1 MADEATGVRF
11 DDFLDDALYGESGF
25 YSTGGRAGRRGDFIT
40 SPEVGPLF
48 GAVLARWC
56 DSVWREL
63 GEPDDFH
70 VYDLGAGPGTLARS
84 IMAADPEC
92 LQGNAARYVA
102 VEISAEQRARH
113 PDGITSRASLPDV
126 PLSGVVIANELLDN
140 VPFRLLVFDGT
151 WREAWVHRD
160 GPNVSEV
167 LRDVD
172 DKIPV
177 RLPERTALGARV
189 PWHERGA
196 SMLREVKDRLQGQML
211 VIDYMVPITASLA
224 QRPWREWLRTYRDQ
238 GSGSHYLRDVGAQ
251 DVTTDVCIDQLEAVV
266 GAASSVRS
274 QAQFLQLWGIDE
286 LVEEGKR
293 VWEAEAARPGL
304 RAMTM
309 RSRVSEAEALLDPNS
324 LGSFTVISWRSGAE
338 NSPYG

>member
-1 MADEATGVRF
+1 MTDEATVVRF
-11 DDFLDDALYGESGF
+11 DDFLDDALYGKSGF
-25 YSTGGRAGRRGDFIT
+25 YSSGGRAGRRGDFIT

-56 DSVWREL
+56 DAVWREL
-63 GEPDDFH
+63 GQPADFY

-84 IMAADPEC
+84 ILAAQPSC
-92 LQGNAARYVA
+92 LDGDASRYVA
-102 VEISAEQRARH
+102 VEVSAEQRARH
-113 PDGITSRASLPDV
+113 PEGIQSRPMLPDGR
-126 PLSGVVIANELLDN
+126 LTGVVIANELLDN
-140 VPFRLLVFDGT
+140 VPFRLMVFDGS
-151 WREAWVHRD
+151 WREAWVRRE

-167 LRDVD
+167 LREISDEF
-172 DKIPV
+172 PV
-177 RLPERTALGARV
+177 RLPEQATLGARV

-196 SMLREVKDRLQGQML
+196 SMLRDVKERLNGQLL
-211 VIDYMVPITASLA
+211 VIDYMVPVTVSLA

-238 GSGSHYLRDVGAQ
+238 ERGSHYLRDVGRQ

-266 GAASSVRS
+266 GPASSVRS

-309 RSRVSEAEALLDPNS
+309 RSRVSEAEALLDPAS
-324 LGSFTVISWRSGAE
+324 LGSFTTITW
-338 NSPYG
+338 

>member
-1 MADEATGVRF
+1 MTDEATVVRF

-63 GEPDDFH
+63 GEPDEFR

-84 IMAADPEC
+84 IVAADPEC
-92 LQGNAARYVA
+92 LRGNSARYVA
-102 VEISAEQRARH
+102 VEVSAEQRARH
-113 PDGITSRASLPDV
+113 PEGITSRESLPDG
-126 PLSGVVIANELLDN
+126 PLTGVVIANELLDN

-151 WREAWVHRD
+151 WREAWVLRD
-160 GPNVSEV
+160 GPNFSEV
-167 LRDVD
+167 LREVD
-172 DKIPV
+172 GEIPV
-177 RLPERTALGARV
+177 RLPERVSLGARV
-189 PWHERGA
+189 PWQERGSA
-196 SMLREVKDRLQGQML
+196 MLREIKDRLRGQLL
-211 VIDYMVPITASLA
+211 VIDYMVPVTASLA
-224 QRPWREWLRTYRDQ
+224 QRPWRDWLRTYRDQ
-238 GSGSHYLRDVGAQ
+238 ERGSHYLRDVGGQ
-251 DVTTDVCIDQLEAVV
+251 DVTADVCIDQLEAVL
-266 GAASSVRS
+266 GPAAGVRS

-304 RAMTM
+304 RAMMM
-309 RSRVSEAEALLDPNS
+309 RSRVSEAEALLDPDS
-324 LGSFTVISWRSGAE
+324 LGSFTVITW
-338 NSPYG
+338 

>member
-1 MADEATGVRF
+1 MTDEATVVRF
-11 DDFLDDALYGESGF
+11 DDFLDDALYGKSGF
-25 YSTGGRAGRRGDFIT
+25 YSSGGRAGRRGDFIT

-56 DSVWREL
+56 DAMWRQS
-63 GEPDDFH
+63 GEPADFC

-84 IMAADPEC
+84 IVAADPEC
-92 LQGNAARYVA
+92 LRGDGARYVA
-102 VEISAEQRARH
+102 VEVSAEQRARH
-113 PDGITSRASLPDV
+113 PDGITSRESLPDG
-126 PLSGVVIANELLDN
+126 PLTGVVIANELLDN

-151 WREAWVHRD
+151 WREAWVRRE

-167 LRDVD
+167 LREISDEF
-172 DKIPV
+172 PV
-177 RLPERTALGARV
+177 RLPERATLGARV

-196 SMLREVKDRLQGQML
+196 SMLRDVKERLNGQLL
-211 VIDYMVPITASLA
+211 VIDYMVPVTASLA

-238 GSGSHYLRDVGAQ
+238 ERGSHYLRDVGRQ

-266 GAASSVRS
+266 GPVSSVRS

-309 RSRVSEAEALLDPNS
+309 RSRVSEAEALLDPAS
-324 LGSFTVISWRSGAE
+324 LGSFTTITW
-338 NSPYG
+338 